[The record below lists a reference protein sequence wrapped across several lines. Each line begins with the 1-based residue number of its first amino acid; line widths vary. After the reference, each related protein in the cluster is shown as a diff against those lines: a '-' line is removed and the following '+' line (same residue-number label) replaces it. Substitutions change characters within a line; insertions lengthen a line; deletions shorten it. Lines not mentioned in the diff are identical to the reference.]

1 MPNGNF
7 VLRCSHNSWP
17 HLVLESLRRCAVE
30 DQGLRL
36 TITSRLPAA
45 PAAAGPSTATAPG
58 VASGPGAA
66 APSAPPASVAVPS
79 PRVTAPAG
87 LGISVTLD
95 NVGNAGVVE
104 ASVEE
109 TGAVHVEAAVGVEAA
124 SVHGGVGVD
133 AAVDGPQAAVEEE
146 LGVSLSL
153 TLPAST
159 PSACAPG
166 ASAPGASAPA
176 RSASPGAAAPTGLS
190 GGNSQEA
197 EKLCK
202 RVIIQKYGCKFNY

>member
-1 MPNGNF
+1 M
-7 VLRCSHNSWP
+7 
-17 HLVLESLRRCAVE
+17 
-30 DQGLRL
+30 
-36 TITSRLPAA
+36 
-45 PAAAGPSTATAPG
+45 
-58 VASGPGAA
+58 
-66 APSAPPASVAVPS
+66 
-79 PRVTAPAG
+79 
-87 LGISVTLD
+87 
-95 NVGNAGVVE
+95 GNAGVVE

-133 AAVDGPQAAVEEE
+133 AAVDGPQAIVEEE

-166 ASAPGASAPA
+166 ASAPGASAPSAPGAAAPAGLSISLTLEDPEARVDEASVVETISVEAAVHGGDGVVHGGVGVDAAVDGPQAVVEEELGVSLSLTLPASTPSACAPGSSAPGASAPA
-176 RSASPGAAAPTGLS
+176 RSASPGPTTPTGLS

-202 RVIIQKYGCKFNY
+202 RVIIQ